1 MMKICLVILISSDK
15 EHIRS
20 VWTPL
25 EFIIIIIELI
35 ITNTFVLFQVIAL
48 RTGFR
53 SIPLKNGYSE
63 DIPLAS
69 LLVHIKIERLYV
81 SMINTE

>member
-1 MMKICLVILISSDK
+1 MFGDPHFIGQGTYPVCTLF
-15 EHIRS
+15 RC
-20 VWTPL
+20 
-25 EFIIIIIELI
+25 IIIIIELK
-35 ITNTFVLFQVIAL
+35 ITNTFVLFQVFAL

-53 SIPLKNGYSE
+53 SVPLKNGYSE

-81 SMINTE
+81 SIINSQSFII